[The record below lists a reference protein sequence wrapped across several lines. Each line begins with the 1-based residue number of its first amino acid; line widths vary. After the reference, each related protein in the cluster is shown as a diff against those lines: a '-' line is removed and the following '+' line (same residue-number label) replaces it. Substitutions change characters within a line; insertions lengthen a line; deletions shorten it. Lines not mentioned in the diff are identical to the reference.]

1 MSHRRSLDSAL
12 SYSYTSRKRPDVK
25 QRVSQRGKVRPLV
38 LLWALGV
45 PLPLVLIVWLVRG
58 CVS

>member
-1 MSHRRSLDSAL
+1 MSQRGSLNSEL
-12 SYSYTSRKRPDVK
+12 SYSHTSRKRPDVK
-25 QRVSQRGKVRPLV
+25 SRTSQRGKVRPLV